1 MKIETSDIKKGTVL
15 KIDGKLYKVVD
26 ISHTHTGRG
35 SATYGFKVK
44 DIVNGTTNNFSYK
57 SGTNLE
63 KAEVNTKN
71 AIFLYSDGENYSFM
85 ENDTSE
91 IYDIPKEK
99 IEETVPYL
107 KDNLDVFLMIYEG
120 DVIGIILPQT
130 ITYKIIE
137 TVPGVKGDRAQAGK
151 KPAKVETGMEVMVPL
166 HVEEGQEVMVNTTTG
181 QVG

>member
-1 MKIETSDIKKGTVL
+1 MKIETSDIKKWTVL
-15 KIDGKLYKVVD
+15 KIDWKLYKVVD
-26 ISHTHTGRG
+26 ISHTHTWRW
-35 SATYGFKVK
+35 SATYWFKVK
-44 DIVNGTTNNFSYK
+44 DIVNWTTNNFSYK
-57 SGTNLE
+57 SWTNLE

-71 AIFLYSDGENYSFM
+71 AIFLYSDWENYSFM

-107 KDNLDVFLMIYEG
+107 KDNLDVFLMIYEW
-120 DVIGIILPQT
+120 DVIWIILPQT

-137 TVPGVKGDRAQAGK
+137 TVPWVKWDRAQAWK
-151 KPAKVETGMEVMVPL
+151 KPAKVETWMEVMVPL
-166 HVEEGQEVMVNTTTG
+166 HVEEWQEVMVNTTTG